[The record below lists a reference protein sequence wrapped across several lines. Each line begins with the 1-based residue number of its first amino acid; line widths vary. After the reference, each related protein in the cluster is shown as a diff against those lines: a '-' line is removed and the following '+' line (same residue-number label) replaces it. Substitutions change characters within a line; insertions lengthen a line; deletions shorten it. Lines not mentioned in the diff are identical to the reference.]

1 MMISVL
7 LLAIMTATTLFV
19 PAQEIAQADTETSD
33 IGKIT
38 VDGYESNPTSKVFNG
53 DKLRSLYSQIVGK
66 ENATYADLVK
76 KLSDATDNK
85 MCSADFRTTSIDG
98 KEIYVTI
105 DGMKWAAMYLANN
118 KSGQPVLTLWLVD
131 SNDID
136 DSNYSSYV
144 YNDYTA
150 SSLGDYPA
158 LMYATSQ
165 LRAICLN
172 NGGIYGT
179 SITTYDTAVQKAD
192 HPFAKF
198 TMPNGTYD
206 GVELKGSLYDFIE
219 IPEQMEWQEFESS
232 EKNGDPDPTNYEN
245 DAWSTEVNVFKSLNR
260 TPLTDIVGYSNWN
273 KDKLWVPSYA
283 ESGYYVRNYS
293 YRGMWRESDEV
304 FDSSSYY
311 WTRSVPP
318 SRYSDAYSNKGSSS
332 IVTTT
337 WNIRPAFHLNL
348 SEVEKS
354 TTVAVPSQGEKKKD
368 FYIDDNTDLEF
379 NLNGVDTTKL
389 DITCVS
395 QPVSG
400 ETAGTMTYKASTF
413 GLVTLK
419 ASKVGKYTVTVKPK
433 NGECWS
439 SGTATPVEYTFYIK
453 YLVDEPALIGQTGAL
468 SISKNYADGEQEIKF
483 AKEFY
488 DATKYDIKPNT
499 SPSGLTFDDSSGEA
513 IFKVKD
519 ADTYTASVELKDKTL
534 MEWNADNLDT
544 SKVSGD
550 TANKTITITIQPRL
564 LMISLDP
571 NGAWSVPYG
580 EVGSFAFTDDRVNTD
595 DVIRFTTTYALKD
608 GSGSSVTL
616 TNTTTGNRTEFSI
629 PPSLAKGVYELSI
642 TLNSSGQGK
651 NYVLNGSPIKKE
663 FSVVDKEIDLEQADI
678 IWGYEN
684 LRVSNGE
691 WQRLGAWDNNTVV
704 LNYTGAEFKWSVDEI
719 ALAQK
724 GVKVD
729 YDGLGYENAV
739 ATNSGSAIYT
749 TTVHLLPIVETS
761 ILNTKTF
768 TIKWKIDQGLY
779 DLSGVSWD
787 YADGELEYTGRGQE
801 VKLTGLLS
809 SLVPQY
815 TGNRQTNVGD
825 NYLAKVNGFVNN
837 DSNFKDPDINDPT
850 TYIYKDGE
858 TFPWELVWKIVKKKI
873 SLSWEAKEAVDVNGR
888 NFTYYVAAGEDADKI
903 SGYEY
908 YRGDD
913 YSSSGGGSATGS
925 PIKFEDIV
933 VVEKQVDSYWAVA
946 ILSAEYDNNYEI
958 VSNKAR
964 LFSVGSTNDEVKV
977 ELNGGNHKFTY
988 DGNAHGNE
996 LKVTTSA
1003 LSVNDIVKTYYRGS
1017 EVNENN
1023 RLEGAPTDAGKYL
1036 LVMSLS
1042 AQDEEDFVLSTS
1054 RIEFEIEK
1062 AKIMA
1067 VWNTEGQ
1074 IPVISNLNDNL
1085 KEIVGYIYYDAEG
1098 NQLEDGAQLEV
1109 GKTYS
1114 VKAILKGDY
1123 GKNYEFVA
1131 QDGET
1136 VLDDPTTT
1144 EEEEFTVKDSNNGD
1158 GNGIGGVG
1166 SGNQGGDGNG
1176 GGNVNFD
1183 NV

>member
-1 MMISVL
+1 
-7 LLAIMTATTLFV
+7 MTNFSYTTNV
-19 PAQEIAQADTETSD
+19 
-33 IGKIT
+33 GKLTIDNYEDRT
-38 VDGYESNPTSKVFNG
+38 DGKVFDG
-53 DKLRSLYSQIVGK
+53 DKLQELYNALLGK
-66 ENATYADLVK
+66 ENATLDDIKYA
-76 KLSDATDNK
+76 LSSGNL
-85 MCSADFRTTSIDG
+85 SSSNFRTNNPKKNDVIV
-98 KEIYVTI
+98 EIGDMRWIAT
-105 DGMKWAAMYLANN
+105 YLSNN
-118 KSGQPVLTLWLVD
+118 RNSEPILTLWLAN
-131 SNDID
+131 SSDI
-136 DSNYSSYV
+136 SASYRTSQWSAF
-144 YNDYTA
+144 NTA
-150 SSLGDYPA
+150 AKGTYPA
-158 LMYATSQ
+158 IMYATSK
-165 LRAICLN
+165 LRAVGLN
-172 NGGIYGT
+172 NGGQYAT
-179 SITTYDTAVQKAD
+179 SNTVLSSFTQDNLS
-192 HPFAKF
+192 PFAKF
-198 TMPNGTYD
+198 TMPNSAVSGEE
-206 GVELKGSLYDFIE
+206 VSGSLIKYIDT
-219 IPEQMEWQEFESS
+219 PRKVEWQETEEF
-232 EKNGDPDPTNYEN
+232 KNYGGTCNYEN
-245 DAWSTEVNVFKSLNR
+245 DAYSKSIYGYQTGSSYRTSWLNNCDNYSDWQDDRLWIPSIAEMGYIGAEGKGMWSLSTAMYPNSADYWLRSPSVA
-260 TPLTDIVGYSNWN
+260 GASNWN
-273 KDKLWVPSYA
+273 YCHNQGGHTVS
-283 ESGYYVRNYS
+283 
-293 YRGMWRESDEV
+293 
-304 FDSSSYY
+304 
-311 WTRSVPP
+311 
-318 SRYSDAYSNKGSSS
+318 AYSSLA
-332 IVTTT
+332 
-337 WNIRPAFHLNL
+337 IRPAFHLNL
-348 SEVEKS
+348 NEASADATTTEV
-354 TTVAVPSQGEKKKD
+354 AQGEKLIE
-368 FYIDDNTDLEF
+368 YYDDGNEINFELLGFDA
-379 NLNGVDTTKL
+379 TKL
-389 DITCVS
+389 DITFSSV
-395 QPVSG
+395 PVSG
-400 ETAGTMTYKASTF
+400 EASGTMTYKMSDGNAADKSTAI
-413 GLVTLK
+413 LS
-419 ASKVGKYTVTVKPK
+419 ANQVGKYTVTVKPK

-439 SGTATPVEYTFYIK
+439 DNTTTPKEFVYYIK
-453 YLVDEPALIGQTGAL
+453 YSVPETFIIGQTGL
-468 SISKNYADGEQEIKF
+468 NEIVKPYDGTFQEFKLDSDTYDPTKF
-483 AKEFY
+483 TVTA
-488 DATKYDIKPNT
+488 NS

-513 IFKVKD
+513 IFKAKD
-519 ADTYTASVELKDKTL
+519 VESYSAKIELKDKEL
-534 MEWNADNLDT
+534 MEW
-544 SKVSGD
+544 SSGGSN
-550 TANKTITITIQPRL
+550 NKTLKIQITQRPLTL
-564 LMISLDP
+564 TFDP

-580 EVGSFAFTDDRVNTD
+580 EAGNFAFTDSRANSS
-595 DVIRFTTTYALKD
+595 DVLSFALTYAEKGTTNTVRLSPTVD
-608 GSGSSVTL
+608 GMTTKFTIPANLAKGEYVFSVTL
-616 TNTTTGNRTEFSI
+616 NATG
-629 PPSLAKGVYELSI
+629 A
-642 TLNSSGQGK
+642 GK
-651 NYVLNGSPIKKE
+651 NYVLNGTTEKD
-663 FSVVDKEIDLEQADI
+663 FVVIDKEIELTYDKI
-678 IWGYEN
+678 IWKYEN
-684 LRVSNGE
+684 LRLDGGNSQFVGT
-691 WQRLGAWDNNTVV
+691 WDGNTVV
-704 LNYTGAEFKWSVDEI
+704 DVNYTGAEFKFSVDESALI
-719 ALAQK
+719 AE
-724 GVKVD
+724 GVKLD
-729 YDGLGYENAV
+729 RYETPT
-739 ATNSGSAIYT
+739 ATVCGSYT
-749 TTVHLLPIVETS
+749 TTVHLLPLVESS
-761 ILNTKTF
+761 ILKTPTF
-768 TIKWKIDQGLY
+768 TIKWKISQGLY
-779 DLSGVSWD
+779 DLSGVYWD
-787 YADGELEYTGRGQE
+787 YADGELEYTGRGQTVE
-801 VKLTGLLS
+801 LKGLLS

-1062 AKIMA
+1062 AKITA
-1067 VWNTEGQ
+1067 IWNTEGQ
-1074 IPVISNLNDNL
+1074 IPVISNLDDNL

-1114 VKAILKGDY
+1114 VKAILKGNY
-1123 GKNYEFVA
+1123 GDNYEFVA
-1131 QDGET
+1131 EDGVT